1 MSIEAPDA
9 DSAEQIRDAVPEV
22 DDGDDDQTE
31 PQPLPLEADQA
42 DRAEQARAL
51 GLDDDEYR

>member
-1 MSIEAPDA
+1 MSLEAPDA
-9 DSAEQIRDAVPEV
+9 DSAEQFRDLIPDV
-22 DDGDDDQTE
+22 DDDAEQQAE
-31 PQPLPLEADQA
+31 PEAVPLEADQA